1 MHLTWRWLI
10 ISAPVALLVLGMS
23 TAGGLAQEQ
32 DPYQKLRLKMVEE
45 FIEKEGV
52 TNEAVL
58 NSMRQVP
65 RHRFVPPKMQA
76 NAYMDWIIP
85 MGYKQTVSPPY
96 IVAYMTQAI
105 DPKPTDRVLEIGT
118 GSGYQAAVL
127 AKIVKEVYTI
137 EIVEP
142 LGREATQRLKELGY
156 ANVHTKIG
164 DGYKGWPEYAP
175 FDKIIV
181 TCSPENVPQPL
192 KDQLREGG
200 KMIVPLGER
209 FQQAFYLFEKR
220 DGNLVRTKL
229 LSTLFVPMTGMAEA
243 QRKRLPNAV
252 HPRIANG
259 GFEQSTDGRPDI
271 WYYQRQ
277 VTLESKHAPEG
288 KTFIT
293 FSNREPGR
301 DAHAL
306 QGVGVDGARVRSLR
320 LSCWVKAED
329 IVPGPQGDRP
339 ALVVHFYNV
348 DNMPIDKPQVV
359 ASWRGT
365 FNWMWTTGEIQVP
378 RETYMVVVRIGL
390 HGATG
395 SVSFDDLKMSSRPR

>member
-1 MHLTWRWLI
+1 MICRNAVSWRMHLTWRWLI

-209 FQQAFYLFEKR
+209 
-220 DGNLVRTKL
+220 D
-229 LSTLFVPMTGMAEA
+229 
-243 QRKRLPNAV
+243 RK
-252 HPRIANG
+252 
-259 GFEQSTDGRPDI
+259 S
-271 WYYQRQ
+271 
-277 VTLESKHAPEG
+277 
-288 KTFIT
+288 
-293 FSNREPGR
+293 
-301 DAHAL
+301 
-306 QGVGVDGARVRSLR
+306 
-320 LSCWVKAED
+320 
-329 IVPGPQGDRP
+329 
-339 ALVVHFYNV
+339 VV
-348 DNMPIDKPQVV
+348 
-359 ASWRGT
+359 
-365 FNWMWTTGEIQVP
+365 
-378 RETYMVVVRIGL
+378 
-390 HGATG
+390 
-395 SVSFDDLKMSSRPR
+395 